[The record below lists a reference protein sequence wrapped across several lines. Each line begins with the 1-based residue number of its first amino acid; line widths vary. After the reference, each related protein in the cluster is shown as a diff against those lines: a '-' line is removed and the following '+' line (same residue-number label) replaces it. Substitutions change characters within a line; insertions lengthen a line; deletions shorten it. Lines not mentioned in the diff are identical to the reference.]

1 MTTAYVAAEKFI
13 QWREDGQL
21 VIDESLADAISSH
34 RKNHRFVIY
43 FAPAR
48 FGLWLE
54 DRREVEEA
62 WHYLESSLKATG
74 MPVQE
79 VMLFDHDVDVVRF
92 RQDMQDHPEEQVVIV
107 SDDEK
112 DANMSRELNVRC
124 LHEIPANISG
134 MWQKLSIRRMLRT
147 LVAAAFSA

>member
-13 QWREDGQL
+13 HWSENGQL
-21 VIDESLADAISSH
+21 AIDESLADAISSH
-34 RKNHRFVIY
+34 RRNHRFVIY

-54 DRREVEEA
+54 DRREVEDA

-74 MPVQE
+74 MPVEE
-79 VMLFDHDVDVVRF
+79 VMLFDHDVDVMQF
-92 RQDMQDHPEEQVVIV
+92 RQDMQNHPDAQNVIV

-112 DANMSRELNVRC
+112 DATMSRELNIRC
-124 LHEIPANISG
+124 LHEIPANITG
-134 MWQKLSIRRMLRT
+134 MWQKFSIRRMIRM

>member
-13 QWREDGQL
+13 QWNTDGQL
-21 VIDESLADAISSH
+21 VIDEALADAIASH

-62 WHYLESSLKATG
+62 WRYLESSLKAAGVDTNDAI
-74 MPVQE
+74 
-79 VMLFDHDVDVVRF
+79 LFDHDAEAAQFAD
-92 RQDMQDHPEEQVVIV
+92 DMAQNDSDQCVIV
-107 SDDEK
+107 SDDAR
-112 DANMSRELNVRC
+112 DADLSRELNIRC
-124 LHEIPANISG
+124 VSEIPADISG
-134 MWQKLSIRRMLRT
+134 MWRKLGIRRILRT
-147 LVAAAFSA
+147 LVAAALNV

>member
-13 QWREDGQL
+13 QWSENGQL

-92 RQDMQDHPEEQVVIV
+92 QQDMQDHPEEAEVMGKRARLLAEQCYNIN
-107 SDDEK
+107 STAKMLDEVLQ
-112 DANMSRELNVRC
+112 S
-124 LHEIPANISG
+124 
-134 MWQKLSIRRMLRT
+134 
-147 LVAAAFSA
+147 F

>member
-13 QWREDGQL
+13 QWNTDGQL
-21 VIDESLADAISSH
+21 VIDESLADAIASH

-62 WHYLESSLKATG
+62 WQYLETSLKAAGVATND
-74 MPVQE
+74 
-79 VMLFDHDVDVVRF
+79 VMLFDHDVEAAQFAD
-92 RQDMQDHPEEQVVIV
+92 DMAQNDSDQCVIV
-107 SDDEK
+107 SDDAHDE
-112 DANMSRELNVRC
+112 ALSRELNIRC
-124 LHEIPANISG
+124 VADIPADISG
-134 MWQKLSIRRMLRT
+134 MWRKLGIIRILRT
-147 LVAAAFSA
+147 LVAAALNA